1 MLEKKI
7 REAKWLAEHTLTEE
21 QVKQLIRNKLERA
34 KLKAEAIQKRESICE
49 YL

>member
-7 REAKWLAEHTLTEE
+7 REAKWLMEHTLTEE

-34 KLKAEAIQKRESICE
+34 KLKTEAIQKRESICGCS
-49 YL
+49 